1 MAFFIAFILAL
12 VTKPFLNS
20 SLCKGE
26 FDFFKTYVV
35 YGVGGSIA
43 ISVIVFWVFGGY
55 QLSTESGRIDE
66 GLPIVFRIWALTMA
80 VYFAGIGLAVA
91 KIKERTRSP
100 LMSLYISLLLLSMV
114 ALVVVSMFIGMIY
127 SVVYGV
133 TLFVLYRTVWEKQL
147 FKGELKQDS

>member
-35 YGVGGSIA
+35 FGVGGSIL
-43 ISVIVFWVFGGY
+43 ISVIVFWLFGGY
-55 QLSTESGRIDE
+55 QLSTESGRLDE
-66 GLPIVFRIWALTMA
+66 GLPIIFRIWALTMA
-80 VYFAGIGLAVA
+80 VYFAGIGLGVA
-91 KIKERTRSP
+91 KIKERTRSS
-100 LMSLYISLLLLSMV
+100 LMSMYMSMLLLSMV
-114 ALVVVSMFIGMIY
+114 ALVGVSIYIGLIY

-133 TLFVLYRTVWEKQL
+133 SLFVLYRTVWEKQL
-147 FKGELKQDS
+147 FTVERKHDS